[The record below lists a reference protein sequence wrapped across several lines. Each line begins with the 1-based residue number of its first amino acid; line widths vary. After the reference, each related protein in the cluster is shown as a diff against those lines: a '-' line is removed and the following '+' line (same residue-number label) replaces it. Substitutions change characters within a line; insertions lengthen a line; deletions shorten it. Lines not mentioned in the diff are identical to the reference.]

1 MPSEGGLEQSVQYIK
16 GVGPRRAALFEKLGI
31 KTIRD
36 LLFHFPMRYEDR
48 SQVKKIAQVEVG
60 ELVTLVAYVRSS
72 AAKPRGRGGGGVF
85 EAAFAD
91 DTGFIRAT
99 WFNISGKAMEARFKP
114 GTEWIVSGRVEIN
127 RYSGAKTIYHPDTEK
142 HDGEASLGAMGRI
155 TPVYPATEGL
165 TQKNIRAATLA
176 ALDYAAAL
184 EDFVPEAMNKRYRL
198 PPLPEAVRAVH
209 WPPAGFNTDDL
220 ALART
225 REQKKLIFNEFF
237 LAQAGLALKRKSSA
251 PQRTGPVMVAD
262 PELIRKIK
270 ELFPFP
276 LTRAQDRVLAQIAGD
291 MSRGQRPMTRL
302 LQGDV
307 GSGKTVIALA
317 AALIATRNKK
327 QAAIMAPTEILAAQ
341 IHRKIS
347 ALLEKTNVKIVLL
360 TSASKER
367 TKTLE
372 RIKDGSAHIVVGTH
386 ALIQDGVEFADL
398 GMAVIDEQHRFGVA
412 QRAELMRKGESP
424 HTMIMTA
431 TPIPRTLAMTLY
443 GDLDVSTIDELPPG
457 RTPIQTRMYGKGA
470 RAQAL
475 AMVREQA
482 REGGQV
488 YIVYPLVEES
498 EKLELKAARVMY
510 DHLKDAD
517 LAGLRLGLVHGKLK
531 SAEKEKVMAE
541 FVAGRLDVLV
551 STTVIEVGV
560 DVPNASVMMIEH
572 AERFGLSQLHQLRGR
587 VGRGSRKSHCLL
599 ITDTFPGS
607 PAWDRMKVMEKTNDG
622 FEIAEEDLAMR
633 GSGDFFGQRQSGFPE
648 FKLGQI
654 LRDHKILAEARKAAF
669 DLVEKDPHLSAPEH
683 APLLR
688 AIFRWWREKFSLG
701 SVG

>member
-1 MPSEGGLEQSVQYIK
+1 MPSEGGLDQPVQYIK
-16 GVGPRRAALFEKLGI
+16 GVGPKKAALFEKLGI
-31 KTIRD
+31 HTIRD
-36 LLFHFPMRYEDR
+36 LLLHYPMRYEDR

-60 ELVTLVAYVRSS
+60 EFVTLIAYVRSS
-72 AAKPRGRGGGGVF
+72 AAKPRGRRGGVF

-91 DTGFIRAT
+91 DTGFLKTT
-99 WFNISGKAMEARFKP
+99 WFNVSGKAMAARFKP
-114 GTEWIVSGRVEIN
+114 DSEWIVSGRVEIN

-142 HDGEASLGAMGRI
+142 YDGDGSLGAMGRI

-176 ALDYAAAL
+176 AMEHAGAL

-198 PPLPEAVRAVH
+198 PPLADAVRLVH
-209 WPPAGFNTDDL
+209 WPATGVNMDDL
-220 ALART
+220 ELART

-237 LAQAGLALKRKSSA
+237 LTQAGLALKRKGRN
-251 PQRTGPVMVAD
+251 PQRKGIAMDAG

-270 ELFPFP
+270 SLFPFK
-276 LTRAQDRVLAQIAGD
+276 LTHAQDRALAQIAGD
-291 MSRGQRPMTRL
+291 IIGGERPMTRL

-307 GSGKTVIALA
+307 GCGKTVIALA

-341 IHRKIS
+341 TCRKIS
-347 ALLEKTNVKIVLL
+347 SFLKDTKVDTVLL
-360 TSASKER
+360 TSTSR
-367 TKTLE
+367 NRSKTLE
-372 RIKDGSAHIVVGTH
+372 QIKEGSAHIVVGTH
-386 ALIQDGVEFADL
+386 ALIQEGVEFADL

-424 HTMIMTA
+424 HTLIMTA

-457 RTPIQTRMYGKGA
+457 RTPVHTRMYGKGN

-475 AMVREQA
+475 AMVRDQA
-482 REGGQV
+482 REGGQA

-498 EKLELKAARVMY
+498 EKLELKAARVMF
-510 DHLKDAD
+510 DHLKEAD
-517 LAGLRLGLVHGKLK
+517 LAGLRLGLVHGKMK
-531 SAEKEKVMAE
+531 SAEKEKVMADFME
-541 FVAGRLDVLV
+541 GLLDVLV

-560 DVPNASVMMIEH
+560 DAPNASVMMIEH

-599 ITDTFPGS
+599 MADTFPGS
-607 PAWDRMKVMEKTNDG
+607 PAWERLKVMEKTNDG
-622 FEIAEEDLAMR
+622 FAIAEADLTIR

-648 FKLGQI
+648 FRIGQI

-669 DLVEKDPHLSAPEH
+669 GLVENDPHLLQPEH
-683 APLLR
+683 APLFR
-688 AIFRWWREKFSLG
+688 AISKWWAEKFSLG